1 MNKNIE
7 ELLAKKMVNLLF
19 REFNVFQ
26 LNKGIRIPVKTFY
39 SLLSYLR
46 FGKKDVPFILD
57 LLRKNDF
64 TVMSSKNGIF
74 IQCKVYTQVAK
85 SI

>member
-1 MNKNIE
+1 MSENVE
-7 ELLAKKMVNLLF
+7 ELVGKKIVKLLS
-19 REFNVFQ
+19 REFSVFQ
-26 LNKGIRIPVKTFY
+26 LKKGIRIPVKTFY

-64 TVMSSKNGIF
+64 HVKNSKNGIF